1 MSTPV
6 SELVVAFL
14 RGSPRPLSSDERAE
28 LSAVLPGLLTRCE
41 RAWPEAWLG
50 PPVFAA
56 HLGRHLPDGESPVRA
71 LEASPCEDLYL
82 ALAAVEGH
90 GAAQDALESRVLV
103 PAGRAVRRV
112 EDSEAF
118 VDEVL
123 QLTRL
128 RLLVG
133 DGEREP
139 RLLEYAGR
147 GPLKR
152 WAEAVALGVALSLKR
167 RPERATPLD
176 DGVIAAQLGAEDP
189 ELEHIRHHSL
199 PAFRAAFAEALT
211 ALSPRD
217 RNLLR
222 LGLVQGLGVESLGA
236 LHQVHAS
243 TVSRWMAKARALL
256 LEHTRAGL
264 ARRLALNT
272 SQLDSLLRVLDGN
285 LDVSIASLLKEN

>member
-1 MSTPV
+1 MANVP
-6 SELVVAFL
+6 SELVAAF
-14 RGSPRPLSSDERAE
+14 RGGAARPFSSDEEAGLAPVLAE
-28 LSAVLPGLLTRCE
+28 VLARCE
-41 RAWPEAWLG
+41 QAWPGAWLPSG
-50 PPVFAA
+50 DFAA
-56 HLGRHLPDGESPVRA
+56 HLGRHTPADAPPAQSLA
-71 LEASPCEDLYL
+71 TLCCEDLYL

-90 GAAQDALESRVLV
+90 RAALEALDATALV

-112 EDSEAF
+112 EDSNAF

-128 RLLVG
+128 RLLVE
-133 DGEREP
+133 DGTRVP
-139 RLLEYAGR
+139 RLKEYAGR
-147 GPLKR
+147 GSLRR

-167 RPERATPLD
+167 KPDRTTPLD
-176 DGVIAAQLGAEDP
+176 DAVIAADLGAADP
-189 ELEHIRHHSL
+189 ELEHIRHRYR
-199 PAFRAAFAEALT
+199 PAFRAAFAESLA

-243 TVSRWMAKARALL
+243 TVSRWMAKARSTL
-256 LEHTRAGL
+256 LEQTREGL

-272 SQLDSLLRVLDGN
+272 SQLESLLRVLDGN
-285 LDVSIASLLKEN
+285 LDVSIASLLKEG